1 MRKTA
6 DQEKTDDD
14 RMGLA
19 PVFAAALAAACC
31 LAVPLLVG
39 LLAGG
44 ATAAASSGGLDLLSL
59 FIIGF
64 ALGGVIV
71 VALHV
76 WRASRRH
83 ADESAQ
89 GKKSESSEAAPRR

>member
-1 MRKTA
+1 MKKTA
-6 DQEKTDDD
+6 DQEKPDD

-44 ATAAASSGGLDLLSL
+44 TSAAASGGGPDLLSL

-76 WRASRRH
+76 LRASRRRAH
-83 ADESAQ
+83 ESAQ
-89 GKKSESSEAAPRR
+89 GKESESGEAALRR